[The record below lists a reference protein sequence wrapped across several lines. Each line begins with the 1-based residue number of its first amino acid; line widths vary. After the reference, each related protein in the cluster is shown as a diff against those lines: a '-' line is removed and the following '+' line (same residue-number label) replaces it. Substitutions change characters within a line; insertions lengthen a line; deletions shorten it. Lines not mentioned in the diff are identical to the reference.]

1 MKILIADDDQV
12 NRLILQTF
20 LQKWGYEVLAAQD
33 GSEAWHLL
41 EQPDPPRLAT
51 LDWMM
56 PRMDGAQVCQEIRKR
71 QKRLYTYVILL
82 TAKGQK
88 KDVVDGLEAGA
99 DDYVT
104 KPFDSNELHSR
115 LRAGLRILELEDQLI
130 HARDLLHIEATHDAL
145 TGLWNRAAIL
155 EFLGKE
161 LSRAQLENSS
171 IGVIMAD
178 LDHFKRVN
186 DTKGHRAGDIVLQEM
201 AQRMRSTLRPYD
213 TIGRYGGEE
222 FLVIAPHSD
231 ISNTL
236 KQAKRL
242 RRAVEATPVGTAEGP
257 VAMTISLGVTASGE
271 VGSAPAESLLLA
283 ADAALYKSKEWG
295 RNRVESVKVSQ
306 DMAASY
312 R

>member
-1 MKILIADDDQV
+1 
-12 NRLILQTF
+12 
-20 LQKWGYEVLAAQD
+20 
-33 GSEAWHLL
+33 
-41 EQPDPPRLAT
+41 
-51 LDWMM
+51 
-56 PRMDGAQVCQEIRKR
+56 MDGAQVCQEIRKR

-283 ADAALYKSKEWG
+283 ADAALYKSKERG

-306 DMAASY
+306 DMATSY